1 MWKHLENS
9 KFTYFDLSNVSLDW
23 SKKLKNLYQTFC
35 LARLVLN
42 HCSIDQKRTFDR
54 STSNR
59 ESIELDKRFPIS
71 LDWSKL
77 IFNWSKHVKHEFSI
91 IFLKQFSTVF
101 MNKLPSYKHN
111 RLNLRPKT
119 EFHWCYSLKVQSNI
133 LNIKLKQ
140 HHNINISFNQTII
153 SITMQKI
160 NYIIF

>member
-1 MWKHLENS
+1 MKTLR
-9 KFTYFDLSNVSLDW
+9 KFKIHIFRSVECIPRSIEKI
-23 SKKLKNLYQTFC
+23 KKFVPNFLPG
-35 LARLVLN
+35 
-42 HCSIDQKRTFDR
+42 SIGTR
-54 STSNR
+54 SIKK
-59 ESIELDKRFPIS
+59 EHSIELDKRFPIS
-71 LDWSKL
+71 LDWSKI

-160 NYIIF
+160 DYIIF

>member
-1 MWKHLENS
+1 MKTLR
-9 KFTYFDLSNVSLDW
+9 KFTCFDLSNVSLNQ

-35 LARLVLN
+35 LALLDR
-42 HCSIDQKRTFDR
+42 CSIDQKRTFDR

-59 ESIELDKRFPIS
+59 ESIELDKRFPVS

-77 IFNWSKHVKHEFSI
+77 IFDRSKHVKHEFSI
-91 IFLKQFSTVF
+91 IFLKKISTVF

-111 RLNLRPKT
+111 ILNLRPKT
-119 EFHWCYSLKVQSNI
+119 EFHWCYSLKVQFNI

-140 HHNINISFNQTII
+140 HHNINISFNQIII

-160 NYIIF
+160 DYIIF